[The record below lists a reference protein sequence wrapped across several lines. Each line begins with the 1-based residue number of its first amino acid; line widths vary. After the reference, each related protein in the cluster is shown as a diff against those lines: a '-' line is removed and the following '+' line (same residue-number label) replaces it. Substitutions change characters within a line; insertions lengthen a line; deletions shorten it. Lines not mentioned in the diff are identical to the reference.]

1 MKIIILSCAE
11 SEFAEIVDYY
21 NEQCSGLGYE
31 FAAEVQ
37 RTFDRINYYP
47 EAWALFS
54 QRSRRC
60 LVDRFPYAVLYQ
72 TRTDCILV
80 GGIMH
85 LKRNPSIWQDRADKA
100 FNDTSSNI

>member
-1 MKIIILSCAE
+1 MKIVVLSCAE
-11 SEFAEIVDYY
+11 NEFAEIVDYY
-21 NEQCSGLGYE
+21 NGQCSGLGYE

-37 RTFDRINYYP
+37 RAFDRINNFP
-47 EAWALFS
+47 DAWSVFS
-54 QRSRRC
+54 QRVRRC

-72 TRTDCILV
+72 IRTDCILV

-85 LKRNPSIWQDRADKA
+85 LKRDPVIWQERTDKA